1 MQMKHFSMESG
12 RGGRRQEGL
21 KESFLLAQHCDQR
34 PNDLACISISID
46 VADDEL
52 LTVDSID
59 VVKMNTGENE

>member
-12 RGGRRQEGL
+12 RGGRMEGL
-21 KESFLLAQHCDQR
+21 KETFLLAQHCDQR
-34 PNDLACISISID
+34 PNDLACISID

-59 VVKMNTGENE
+59 VVL

>member
-1 MQMKHFSMESG
+1 MKET
-12 RGGRRQEGL
+12 
-21 KESFLLAQHCDQR
+21 FLLAQHCDQR

-59 VVKMNTGENE
+59 VVELNTGENVENE